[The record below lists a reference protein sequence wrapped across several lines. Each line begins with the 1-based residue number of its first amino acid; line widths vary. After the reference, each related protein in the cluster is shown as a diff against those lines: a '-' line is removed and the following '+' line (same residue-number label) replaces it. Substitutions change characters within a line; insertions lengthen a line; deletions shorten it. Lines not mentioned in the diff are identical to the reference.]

1 MTPADVTPYLHFSV
15 DDVFGCLHDAFT
27 GAYASPFAQPT
38 FAYLRHLHERYGLC
52 VSLYC
57 FAEDAAV
64 TGWRLAHADER
75 FAAEFAAAASWLRFG
90 FHALN
95 AGTRYSAG
103 VTSAEAARAHHDE
116 VAAAIVRFATPA
128 ALDRAPRLHY
138 YTGSLA
144 AVRAMADGPHGLL
157 GLLTADDDRAEVYY
171 LDDETRRLVREEGS
185 LRDPTTGLELFSTDL
200 RLERLEQDV
209 GEIVAVAGR
218 RAASVGEGPPSGT
231 PEVRPGP
238 NTHAG
243 SDAHARPGVHPEPG
257 VHAKPDAQ
265 AGPGGT
271 GSLLKMEGYATSMLQ
286 MPRVLEQHQAM
297 PGRQTAMP
305 QGPRRV
311 PGARAFTHEQ
321 YLTDERVR
329 DRLARLAREWNAL
342 GWRSGF
348 PLDEAAT

>member
-38 FAYLRHLHERYGLC
+38 FAYLRDLHERYGLC

-103 VTSAEAARAHHDE
+103 ATSAEAARAHHDE
-116 VAAAIVRFATPA
+116 VTAATARFATPA

-218 RAASVGEGPPSGT
+218 RAASVGEGPLSDT
-231 PEVRPGP
+231 PEVRPG
-238 NTHAG
+238 
-243 SDAHARPGVHPEPG
+243 PG

-286 MPRVLEQHQAM
+286 MPRVREQHQAM

-305 QGPRRV
+305 RGPRRA